1 MTKTLIIPGTLPG
14 LNEYINAERRNRY
27 IAANMKKRAE
37 KDIAV
42 MIRKYLSGVKY
53 KKPVVMDYTWY
64 EPNQRRDKDNIV
76 FARKFIQDALV
87 SCGVLK
93 NDGWKE
99 IYRFSDTVEVDK
111 KNPRIEVT
119 ISEVET

>member
-14 LNEYINAERRNRY
+14 LNEYINAERRNKY
-27 IAANMKKRAE
+27 IAANIKKRAE
-37 KDIAV
+37 KDISV
-42 MIRKYLSGVKY
+42 MIRKYLSGIKY

-87 SCGVLK
+87 SSGVLK
-93 NDGWKE
+93 NDGWKDVDG
-99 IYRFSDTVEVDK
+99 FSDSFEVDK
-111 KNPRIEVT
+111 QNPRVEVV
-119 ISEVET
+119 ISEV